1 MKKTTMLIT
10 VLALTAPV
18 SAMAEGDPAAYC
30 SQAAKLYQENDIQG
44 AVEEAKWCLESLEQ
58 IQQSQ
63 KGDRFAKQVAGWT
76 RGELSKQKAMG
87 MSMIETEYTKGQK
100 YIKVSYNSGVGGMGA
115 MFSQMGL
122 AGGGKKIRL
131 GQYTGLVLEE
141 GRNNEIMIGL
151 KMTQGMVNLSSD
163 TASLDELTAFAKAF
177 PVKDID
183 Q

>member
-1 MKKTTMLIT
+1 MKKTVILVATLS
-10 VLALTAPV
+10 LV
-18 SAMAEGDPAAYC
+18 SSMSATAEGDPAAYC
-30 SQAAKLYQENDIQG
+30 EQAAKLYQENDIAG

-63 KGDRFAKQVAGWT
+63 KGDRFAKQVAGWQ
-76 RGELSKQKAMG
+76 RGEVAKQKAMG
-87 MSMIETEYTKGQK
+87 MSIIETEYSKGDK
-100 YIKVSYNSGVGGMGA
+100 TISVSYNSGVGGMGA

-131 GQYTGLVLEE
+131 GRYTGLVMEE
-141 GRNNEIMIGL
+141 GGNNEIMIGL

-163 TASLDELTAFAKAF
+163 TASLDELQAFAKAF
-177 PVKDID
+177 PIKDID

>member
-1 MKKTTMLIT
+1 MKKTALFVAT
-10 VLALTAPV
+10 LALTTSI
-18 SAMAEGDPAAYC
+18 SAKAEGDPATYC
-30 SQAAKLYQENDIQG
+30 KQAAKLYQENDIPG

-63 KGDRFAKQVAGWT
+63 KGDRFAKQVAGWQ
-76 RGELSKQKAMG
+76 RGEVSKQKAMG
-87 MSMIETEYTKGQK
+87 MSMIETEYSKGNK
-100 YIKVSYNSGVGGMGA
+100 YIKVSYNSGVSGMGA

-131 GQYTGLVLEE
+131 GRYTGLVLDE
-141 GRNNEIMIGL
+141 GRNNEILVNL

-163 TASLDELTAFAKAF
+163 TASMAELQAFAKAF
-177 PVKDID
+177 PIKDID

>member
-1 MKKTTMLIT
+1 MNKIALFVATSALISSM
-10 VLALTAPV
+10 
-18 SAMAEGDPAAYC
+18 SATAEGDPAAYC
-30 SQAAKLYQENDIQG
+30 KQAAKLYQEKDIAG

-63 KGDRFAKQVAGWT
+63 KGDRFAKQVAGWQ
-76 RGELSKQKAMG
+76 RGEVSKQKAMG
-87 MSMIETEYTKGQK
+87 MSMIETEYSKGDK
-100 YIKVSYNSGVGGMGA
+100 MINVSYNSGVGGMGA

-131 GQYTGLVLEE
+131 GRYTGLVMEE
-141 GRNNEIMIGL
+141 GRNNEILVGL

-163 TASLDELTAFAKAF
+163 TATLDELQAFAKAF
-177 PVKDID
+177 PIKDID

>member
-1 MKKTTMLIT
+1 
-10 VLALTAPV
+10 
-18 SAMAEGDPAAYC
+18 
-30 SQAAKLYQENDIQG
+30 
-44 AVEEAKWCLESLEQ
+44 
-58 IQQSQ
+58 
-63 KGDRFAKQVAGWT
+63 
-76 RGELSKQKAMG
+76 MG